1 MILYLKL
8 KQFIFS
14 KKGIFILFLIGIYIA
29 VVIYALPFGVIPS
42 LVISSMTPLSVFLIA
57 YPTYYILLPRFS
69 GDFENRVNMRK
80 YLLLSFLL
88 IAIVMSFIWLCLVL
102 LFNVFNLPWGGFLEG
117 YSIVRFLNPSLFIV
131 TYIFCN
137 VFYVHNRHHDYM
149 NMIANEKK
157 ELEIKVLKSQINTHF
172 LHNALNN
179 IYSMIYFENKEDAA
193 KYVMKLS
200 QMLRYV
206 LDDCEAEYVP
216 IAKEIAYIENYI
228 DFQKARFDIDK
239 DIQFNYIQHTTDAVY
254 IPPMI
259 FQPLIENCF
268 KYCPLEKE
276 GSHVHIELETNNGQV
291 RFVCE
296 NTQNNIDQSLSNKG
310 SGIGI
315 ENLNKRLQIS
325 YQKNYN
331 LNISDEQGLFKVEL
345 IINS

>member
-1 MILYLKL
+1 MNLIS

-14 KKGIFILFLIGIYIA
+14 RKGIFIFFLICIYIA
-29 VVIYALPFGVIPS
+29 MVTYALPFGLIPS
-42 LVISSMTPLSVFLIA
+42 MVISSMTPLSVFLIA
-57 YPTYYILLPRFS
+57 YPTYYVLLPRFT
-69 GDFENRVNMRK
+69 GKWNNRGNKQK
-80 YLLLSFLL
+80 YLLLSLLL
-88 IAIVMSFIWLCLVL
+88 IVVVMSFIWLCLTL
-102 LFNVFNLPWGGFLEG
+102 LFNAFGLPQDGFSEG
-117 YSIVRFLNPSLFIV
+117 YSLVRFLNPSLFIV

-137 VFYVHNRHHDYM
+137 IIYVHNRHHDYM
-149 NMIANEKK
+149 NMVVNEKK
-157 ELEIKVLKSQINTHF
+157 ELEMKVLKSQINTHF

-216 IAKEIAYIENYI
+216 IAKEVAYIENYI
-228 DFQKARFDIDK
+228 DFQKARFDTDK
-239 DIQFNYIQHTTDAVY
+239 NIRFSYIQHATDAAY

-268 KYCPLEKE
+268 KYCPLERE
-276 GSHVHIELETNNGQV
+276 GSYVHIELEANNGQV

-296 NTQNNIDQSLSNKG
+296 NTQNRIEQSPSKKG

-315 ENLNKRLQIS
+315 ENLNKRLQMS
-325 YQKNYN
+325 YKKNYS
-331 LNISDEQGLFKVEL
+331 LNISDEQDLFKVEL
-345 IINS
+345 IINR